1 MSSLVYF
8 KRAMRCS
15 LLVFVSMLVVC
26 IFTVPQGLAS
36 LGAAHQFD
44 NSTPARWSAV
54 EYWKSA
60 ADCARESGML
70 LVACTGS
77 GPKPM
82 AEVFNSDDYGHALA
96 LGIYS
101 IARDR
106 PIYNSDVSKLNTIVN
121 FAGIAAISALLL
133 SMNFFGAALLFLATG
148 GGLVGSW
155 HAVAPHPAMYG
166 IICFAALL
174 PLAIVGHA
182 SNVLRGRAFWIWLVI
197 GILALCMSLLFRQAV
212 GMIGLVSG
220 LMSLGY
226 LASRDWRTRKSFK
239 FVWLAIPISLA
250 SFFPIAVMTGRDLVY
265 SLTPTDVVEQ
275 HGFTHAL
282 YLGLGV
288 VPNTFGIEWDDALG
302 YQVAKSTD
310 PDIRIYTEE
319 YFDALGNRYWD
330 AVKQNPAEVARIY
343 WEKATTTANSPAPS
357 FYSGISTWKL
367 IIFSILFSF
376 TALMLFWKRGS
387 AEISMLLVIYTI
399 IFGFSMQATLI
410 HPSFVYFAPAYL
422 LVLLSLCLSTSVLL
436 KYATSGGGL
445 DYSEKWANKPESGPP
460 AFTNDMDTGRRLASN

>member
-1 MSSLVYF
+1 MSSPGYF
-8 KRAMRCS
+8 QRAMRCS
-15 LLVFVSMLVVC
+15 LMVFVLMLVVC
-26 IFTVPQGLAS
+26 IFTVPQGITS

-44 NSTPARWSAV
+44 DSTPARWTAV

-70 LVACTGS
+70 LVACTES

-106 PIYNSDVSKLNTIVN
+106 PIYNSDISRLNTIVN
-121 FAGIAAISALLL
+121 FAGIVTLSILLL
-133 SMNFFGAALLFLATG
+133 SMNFFGAALLFLAAG
-148 GGLVGSW
+148 GGLVGGW

-166 IICFAALL
+166 IVCFAALL

-182 SNVLRGRAFWIWLVI
+182 SNVLRGRMFWIWFII
-197 GILALCMSLLFRQAV
+197 GLLALCVSLLFRQAV

-220 LMSLGY
+220 LISLGY
-226 LASRDWRTRKSFK
+226 LASRGWRDRKSFK
-239 FVWLAIPISLA
+239 FAWLAIPISLA
-250 SFFPIAVMTGRDLVY
+250 YFFPIAVMSGRDLVY
-265 SLTPTDVVEQ
+265 SLPPTDVVEQ

-288 VPNTFGIEWDDALG
+288 VPNAFGIEWEDALG

-310 PDIRIYTEE
+310 PEIRIYTDE
-319 YFDALGNRYWD
+319 YFDTLGNRYWD
-330 AVKQNPAEVARIY
+330 AVKHDPAEVARIY
-343 WEKATTTANSPAPS
+343 WEKLTTAANAPSPA

-367 IIFSILFSF
+367 IVFSILLSL
-376 TALMLFWKRGS
+376 AASAIYWKRSS
-387 AEISMLLVIYTI
+387 AENLALLAIYTT
-399 IFGFSMQATLI
+399 IFGFLLQAALI
-410 HPSFVYFAPAYL
+410 HPSFVYFAPVYL
-422 LVLLSLCLSTSVLL
+422 LLLLSLCLSTSNLL
-436 KYATSGGGL
+436 KYATSSGGL
-445 DYSEKWANKPESGPP
+445 DFSTEWANKPGH
-460 AFTNDMDTGRRLASN
+460 